1 MNSEYGAVP
10 PRPRNKALVPLAI
23 CGCLLL
29 GLIVAVALVVG
40 LAGTAIRAGSETF
53 KQAGVGAEQFL
64 TTLEKPDNQA
74 AFDLLTA
81 DTRRGKTAE
90 SIADT
95 MDTLAKQHGHPVSH
109 RQLQQYIMNTNN
121 GVSSVT
127 LAYQETFEK
136 GEMPVKITMV
146 SENGQWHVGN
156 FEFNP

>member
-1 MNSEYGAVP
+1 
-10 PRPRNKALVPLAI
+10 VPLAI

-29 GLIVAVALVVG
+29 GAIVAVALVLG
-40 LAGTAIRAGSETF
+40 LGTAVFRAGSESF
-53 KQAGVGAEQFL
+53 KQAGVRAEQFL

-74 AFDLLTA
+74 AFELLTA
-81 DTRRGKTAE
+81 DTRKGKTAASVSDVME
-90 SIADT
+90 
-95 MDTLAKQHGHPVSH
+95 TLAKQHGHPVSH
-109 RQLQQYIMNTNN
+109 RQLQQFNMATEN

-136 GEMPVKITMV
+136 GEMPVKIRMV